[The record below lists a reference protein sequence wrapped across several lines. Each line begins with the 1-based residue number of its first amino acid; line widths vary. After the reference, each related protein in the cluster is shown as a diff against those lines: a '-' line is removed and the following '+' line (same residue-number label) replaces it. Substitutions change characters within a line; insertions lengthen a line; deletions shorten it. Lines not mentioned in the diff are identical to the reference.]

1 MTVDPKQLIGQQI
14 GPYEIRTHI
23 ARGGM
28 ADVYQAFDVNLQRKV
43 ALKVMLAQLSAD
55 SQFVQRFR
63 REAQTVAKL
72 EHPNIIQVYGIGL
85 TPNEQPYLA
94 MPFIEGGSL
103 RDTLELLT
111 RRGELLPPTQALAI
125 VRQMA
130 DALRV
135 AHAAGIVHRD
145 IKPSNI
151 LLRTDG
157 TPVLVDLGIAA
168 VQSAPKLTQTG
179 TLIGTPNYMSPEQA
193 RGDKL
198 DGRSDLYSL
207 GVILY
212 EMLAGKR
219 PFEADDPLAV
229 LHKHVYEEPTPL
241 EQIRQ
246 DLTPHTRY
254 VVQAAMQKVPM
265 NRFQSAVD
273 MINAIDQAIE
283 AEGGPGRVSTS
294 GAWRPHPMNQ
304 YTLSTSK
311 LVPPGGSLPPGTGST
326 VPRAAGGGRKGW
338 LIGAIVVIVLLLIGG
353 GAYVALRGLGAAGG
367 TAVST
372 PPSDTAGIIAV
383 ENPTLAPL
391 PEPTQ
396 AVSGGDEVATS
407 TLAPPATDTPL
418 AATLPSATETAV
430 PPTATPEPTATPDMG
445 PEELTIGF
453 SVRNQP
459 IQAVRIGGGQKAVVL
474 IGGLHAGAAPSTV
487 SLADTAIN
495 YFSTNF
501 QEIPPEATLYI
512 IANANPDSPL
522 VVGELDG
529 RLNANRVDLNRN
541 WDCRWVRDAAFRGD
555 TVAGIGGAVAFSE
568 PETKALA
575 DFIQDVGATAVVFWE
590 AKTTNGLSS
599 PGACE
604 GPSRVSVPLAQSYGI
619 AAGYP
624 IADFENLTNQTIN
637 GDGTNWLDS
646 QNIPAIAVILPDYVT
661 VDWGDNLDGIRAV
674 LRDFGGS

>member
-1 MTVDPKQLIGQQI
+1 MTIDPKQLIGQQI

-55 SQFVQRFR
+55 TQFVQRFR
-63 REAQTVAKL
+63 REAQTVAQL

-85 TPNEQPYLA
+85 TPNQQPYIA

-103 RDTLELLT
+103 RDTLELLS
-111 RRGELLPPTQALAI
+111 RRGELLPTTQALAI

-151 LLRTDG
+151 LLRPDG

-193 RGDKL
+193 RGDRL

-229 LHKHVYEEPTPL
+229 LHMHVYEEPVPL

-254 VVQAAMQKVPM
+254 VVQAAMQKTPM
-265 NRFQSAVD
+265 SRFQSAAD

-283 AEGGPGRVSTS
+283 AEGGPGRISTS

-304 YTLSTSK
+304 YTISTSNI
-311 LVPPGGSLPPGTGST
+311 VPPGALPPATGST
-326 VPRAAGGGRKGW
+326 VPRKG
-338 LIGAIVVIVLLLIGG
+338 V
-353 GAYVALRGLGAAGG
+353 RGKL
-367 TAVST
+367 
-372 PPSDTAGIIAV
+372 
-383 ENPTLAPL
+383 
-391 PEPTQ
+391 
-396 AVSGGDEVATS
+396 
-407 TLAPPATDTPL
+407 
-418 AATLPSATETAV
+418 
-430 PPTATPEPTATPDMG
+430 
-445 PEELTIGF
+445 
-453 SVRNQP
+453 
-459 IQAVRIGGGQKAVVL
+459 
-474 IGGLHAGAAPSTV
+474 
-487 SLADTAIN
+487 
-495 YFSTNF
+495 
-501 QEIPPEATLYI
+501 
-512 IANANPDSPL
+512 
-522 VVGELDG
+522 
-529 RLNANRVDLNRN
+529 
-541 WDCRWVRDAAFRGD
+541 W
-555 TVAGIGGAVAFSE
+555 
-568 PETKALA
+568 
-575 DFIQDVGATAVVFWE
+575 
-590 AKTTNGLSS
+590 
-599 PGACE
+599 
-604 GPSRVSVPLAQSYGI
+604 
-619 AAGYP
+619 
-624 IADFENLTNQTIN
+624 
-637 GDGTNWLDS
+637 
-646 QNIPAIAVILPDYVT
+646 
-661 VDWGDNLDGIRAV
+661 
-674 LRDFGGS
+674 

>member
-1 MTVDPKQLIGQQI
+1 MTLDPKQLIGQQI
-14 GPYEIRTHI
+14 GPYEIRSHV

-55 SQFVQRFR
+55 TQFVQRFR
-63 REAQTVAKL
+63 REAQTVAQL
-72 EHPNIIQVYGIGL
+72 EHPNIIQIFGIGL
-85 TPNEQPYLA
+85 TPNQQPYIA

-103 RDTLELLT
+103 RDTLEMLAQ
-111 RRGELLPPTQALAI
+111 RGQLLPTTQALAI

-151 LLRTDG
+151 LLRPDG

-229 LHKHVYEEPTPL
+229 LHMHVYEEPTPL

-254 VVQAAMQKVPM
+254 VVQAAMQKAPM
-265 NRFQSAVD
+265 SRFQSAAD

-283 AEGGPGRVSTS
+283 AEGGPGRISTS
-294 GAWRPHPMNQ
+294 GAWRPHPMEQ
-304 YTLSTSK
+304 YTLSASK
-311 LVPPGGSLPPGTGST
+311 IVPPGSLPPGTGST
-326 VPRAAGGGRKGW
+326 VPRRGGGKGW
-338 LIGAIVVIVLLLIGG
+338 LIGLAVVLLLLLLLGG
-353 GAYVALRGLGAAGG
+353 GYAALRILGAAGG
-367 TAVST
+367 MAGDQAT
-372 PPSDTAGIIAV
+372 PAA
-383 ENPTLAPL
+383 PTLTAQEDPTGAPT
-391 PEPTQ
+391 PELAQNP
-396 AVSGGDEVATS
+396 AGAPATS

-418 AATLPSATETAV
+418 PATLPAATDTAV
-430 PPTATPEPTATPDMG
+430 PSTETPLPTETPDMG
-445 PEELTIGF
+445 PETITIGF
-453 SVRNQP
+453 SVQNRP
-459 IQAVRIGGGQKAVVL
+459 IEAVRIGGGPQAVVL

-487 SLADTAIN
+487 SLAETASN
-495 YFSTNF
+495 YFTANL

-512 IANANPDSPL
+512 IANANPDSPR

-529 RLNANRVDLNRN
+529 RLNANGVDLNRN
-541 WDCRWVRDAAFRGD
+541 WDCRWVRDAAFRGN
-555 TVAGIGGAVAFSE
+555 TVPGIGGTAAFSE

-575 DFIQDVGATAVVFWE
+575 DFIVNVQATAVVFWE

-599 PGACE
+599 PGACG

-624 IADFENLTNQTIN
+624 IADFENLTNQTLN

-646 QNIPAIAVILPDYVT
+646 QNIPAIAIILPDYER